1 MEGTNQESD
10 SESKNTIKEKNGW
23 KKRKEKQKGKRRK
36 SGRRK
41 GRRERGKRIQY
52 IKYLLEMRE
61 KSINFLS
68 REI

>member
-41 GRRERGKRIQY
+41 GRRERGKRIQSY
-52 IKYLLEMRE
+52 
-61 KSINFLS
+61 
-68 REI
+68 